1 VTQTDAVAAELGR
14 HYVAG
19 HLEAD
24 ELDERLG
31 RLNAAPESAVDLLE
45 DLPGLEPAVPAPVA
59 SRKAGGAAAT
69 ARATALIRT
78 GSPPPSA
85 SSTRPPTA

>member
-1 VTQTDAVAAELGR
+1 MTQPDAVAAELGR

-31 RLNAAPESAVDLLE
+31 RLYAAPDSAVALLE
-45 DLPGLEPAVPAPVA
+45 DLPGLEPAVPVPVA
-59 SRKAGGAAAT
+59 GRKGWWRRRHGESDGAHPDWT
-69 ARATALIRT
+69 
-78 GSPPPSA
+78 PPPSA
-85 SSTRPPTA
+85 SSTRPPAA

>member
-1 VTQTDAVAAELGR
+1 MTQADAVAAELGR

-31 RLNAAPESAVDLLE
+31 RLYAAPDSAVALLE
-45 DLPGLEPAVPAPVA
+45 GLPELEPAVP
-59 SRKAGGAAAT
+59 G
-69 ARATALIRT
+69 
-78 GSPPPSA
+78 PPPPQGLVA
-85 SSTRPPTA
+85 PPPRRERRCAPGLDPTSERFLDPTTTA

>member
-1 VTQTDAVAAELGR
+1 MTQTDAVAAELGR

-31 RLNAAPESAVDLLE
+31 RLYAAPESAVALLE

-59 SRKAGGAAAT
+59 SRKGWCAAAT
-69 ARATALIRT
+69 ARATVRART
-78 GSPPPSA
+78 GSRPPSA